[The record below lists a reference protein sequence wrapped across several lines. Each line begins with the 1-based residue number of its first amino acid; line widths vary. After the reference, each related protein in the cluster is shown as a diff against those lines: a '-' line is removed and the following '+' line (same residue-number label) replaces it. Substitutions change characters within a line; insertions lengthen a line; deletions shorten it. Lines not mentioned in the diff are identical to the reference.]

1 MLSLIK
7 MVNRKIIIL
16 LLFLSMFITSLIFIN
31 QPGIFGDMNPSS
43 RIFLTISLVDYNS
56 LNIDNFYNQTSD
68 RSFFNGHYY
77 SDKEPGLSFIATPI
91 YLLIK
96 QIIPILY
103 TENNHSISE
112 PYIFSLTEEKIVIH
126 LNMSKLIIL
135 SKFIL
140 PIFTSTI
147 FTLLT
152 SFIIFKFAI
161 YETKNFKKALF
172 FSSIYYFSSLAFHY
186 SLVFLNHAFSTFLM
200 AVSFYLFYLYLK
212 KKTETYIYLATLIS
226 SFSVLVDAMSAIFLP
241 LIYIFMIFRKNKNII
256 KLLLISFLGILPMF
270 LFNYVNFNNPF
281 TLPRVYLDP
290 AVWKPLPGLNGIILD
305 PFFILNSAWRLL
317 IDPYRGIFFYY
328 PLLIFSIPI
337 LFVNHRGKILS
348 FFSISFFILNLVAT
362 SSWWAWWHGGNFG
375 PRFLLLSF
383 PFLFFLL
390 IKSSERFKII
400 YKFLIFL
407 APLGLF
413 INLIGLVGAYED
425 IIKDIENN
433 SLMKI
438 EFKERFEKLQLLPN
452 VLKDYYLKKFL
463 EEGPYSYVLE
473 FVKIISNSKNQL
485 RPDNVVIYS
494 GFYPR
499 NNESFWLM
507 GNNASIIFYSNNSKN
522 ARFYFK
528 IDSILKERDI
538 KIYFNG
544 NLYNIFRIRWGGKL
558 YYTPLL
564 DIKMGINNITFESD
578 EKCVFI
584 DENRCASFILRNI
597 FLAN

>member
-16 LLFLSMFITSLIFIN
+16 LLFLSMFITSIIFIN
-31 QPGIFGDMNPSS
+31 QTGIFGDMNTGS

-56 LNIDNFYNQTSD
+56 FNIDNFYNQTSD

-96 QIIPILY
+96 HIIPILY
-103 TENNHSISE
+103 TENNSSVPE

-126 LNMSKLIIL
+126 LNMNKLIIL

-161 YETKNFKKALF
+161 YETKNFKKALL
-172 FSSIYYFSSLAFHY
+172 FSSMYYFSSLAFHY

-200 AVSFYLFYLYLK
+200 ALSFYLFYLYLK

-226 SFSVLVDAMSAIFLP
+226 SFSILVDAMSAIFLP
-241 LIYIFMIFRKNKNII
+241 LIYIFLIFRKHKNII

-290 AVWKPLPGLNGIILD
+290 TIWKPLPGLNGIILD

-337 LFVNHRGKILS
+337 LFVNHREKILS
-348 FFSISFFILNLVAT
+348 FFSISFFILNLVLT

-400 YKFLIFL
+400 YKFLMPLATIGIFTN
-407 APLGLF
+407 A
-413 INLIGLVGAYED
+413 IGLVGGYED
-425 IIKDIENN
+425 IIKDLENN

-438 EFKERFEKLQLLPN
+438 EFQERFEKLQLLPN

-473 FVKIISNSKNQL
+473 FVKSISNSKNQL
-485 RPDNVVIYS
+485 RPDNVISYS
-494 GFYPR
+494 GFYPK

-507 GNNASIIFYSNNSKN
+507 GNNANIIFYSNNSKN
-522 ARFYFK
+522 VRFYFK
-528 IDSILKERDI
+528 IDSILKGREL
-538 KIYFNG
+538 KFYLN
-544 NLYNIFRIRWGGKL
+544 GKL
-558 YYTPLL
+558 QNVFKLTWSGKLVYTPLL
-564 DIKMGINNITFESD
+564 KIERGINNITFESD
-578 EKCVFI
+578 ENCVFI
-584 DENRCASFILRNI
+584 DENRCASFILRNV
-597 FLAN
+597 FFS

>member
-1 MLSLIK
+1 
-7 MVNRKIIIL
+7 
-16 LLFLSMFITSLIFIN
+16 MFITSLIFIN
-31 QPGIFGDMNPSS
+31 QTGIFGDMNTGS

-56 LNIDNFYNQTSD
+56 FNIDNFYNQTSD

-96 QIIPILY
+96 HIIPILY
-103 TENNHSISE
+103 TENNSSVPE

-161 YETKNFKKALF
+161 YETKNFKKALL
-172 FSSIYYFSSLAFHY
+172 FSSMYYFSSLAFHY

-200 AVSFYLFYLYLK
+200 ALSFYLFYLYLK

-226 SFSVLVDAMSAIFLP
+226 SFSILVDAMSAIFLP
-241 LIYIFMIFRKNKNII
+241 LIYIFMIFRKYKNII

-305 PFFILNSAWRLL
+305 PFFILNSVWRLL
-317 IDPYRGIFFYY
+317 IDSYRGIFFYY

-348 FFSISFFILNLVAT
+348 FFSISFFILNLIAT

-407 APLGLF
+407 SPLGLF

-485 RPDNVVIYS
+485 RPDNVISYS